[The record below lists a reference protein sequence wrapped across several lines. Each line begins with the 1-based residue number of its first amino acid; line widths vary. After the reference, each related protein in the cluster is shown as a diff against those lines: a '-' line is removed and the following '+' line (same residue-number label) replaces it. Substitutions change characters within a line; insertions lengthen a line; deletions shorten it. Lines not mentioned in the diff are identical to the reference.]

1 MSVSA
6 MLLLVV
12 LVILMGSHDSTPI
25 PDDLQKVE
33 ESFVQ
38 ILGQSNHVLSFA
50 RFNHKYGKK
59 YQHAEEIKHRFSVFK
74 ENLDL
79 IRSTNNKG
87 LSYKLG
93 VNTKQDIS
101 FFSFFSRA
109 LRRLLSSSP
118 PSLHVVVSSGKQVHY
133 KFELMEETLY
143 LTINLIDMFLAV
155 TQHVPRKK
163 LQLVGEVNGEY
174 IAIQLL
180 SANSICVHEEVSQSC
195 IIWQE
200 GELLSFFII
209 EICLVEYEML

>member
-50 RFNHKYGKK
+50 RFTHKYGKK

-93 VNTKQDIS
+93 VNS
-101 FFSFFSRA
+101 
-109 LRRLLSSSP
+109 
-118 PSLHVVVSSGKQVHY
+118 
-133 KFELMEETLY
+133 KF
-143 LTINLIDMFLAV
+143 ILIIMKF
-155 TQHVPRKK
+155 
-163 LQLVGEVNGEY
+163 
-174 IAIQLL
+174 
-180 SANSICVHEEVSQSC
+180 
-195 IIWQE
+195 
-200 GELLSFFII
+200 
-209 EICLVEYEML
+209 